1 MPMSRLF
8 ALLCEN
14 GVAKKKGDRHATTI
28 DTTTVRCNNMDG
40 DADRHPDRRRAVVG
54 ALEHRDALRLE
65 SHVLYQEQSYADPP
79 YQS

>member
-1 MPMSRLF
+1 
-8 ALLCEN
+8 
-14 GVAKKKGDRHATTI
+14 
-28 DTTTVRCNNMDG
+28 MDG